1 MGTDRER
8 IASYL
13 PLRPVEFQI
22 LLVLARGEAHGYA
35 IMQATLRDTDDR
47 MRLEPGTLYRALKRM
62 SDKRLIEKSERR
74 PVADLDDERRRYF
87 KLTRLGRRV
96 AGAEAGRLE
105 KLVLAARA
113 SALLRGPGDA

>member
-1 MGTDRER
+1 MDRER

-22 LLVLARGEAHGYA
+22 LLVLARGESHGYA

-62 SDKRLIEKSERR
+62 SDARLIEESERR